1 MRWRVTTEK
10 EDIMEKELLL
20 GAGGRADIEGSK
32 RGPQGPTKCL
42 RYKEYSVERRD
53 VLGNI

>member
-10 EDIMEKELLL
+10 ENIMEKELLL

-42 RYKEYSVERRD
+42 RYKQYSVERRD
-53 VLGNI
+53 VLGKT